1 MISKPPDSAPGAAV
15 AGDSAI
21 LVNGRARLF
30 IAFQYPLFRRL
41 FAAQLLF
48 GFANWMN
55 RLAVGWIVL
64 DQTGSAFLT
73 ALSFAAQTAPGVLV
87 APFAGAVA
95 DRFDR
100 RIVLGAA
107 ALGKSSVMI
116 LLAISVFFV
125 DDVVWLMIPLVAMV
139 GALTSF
145 EMPSAQAMAVDIVG
159 ADQATNAIAT
169 QSAGSRAVGIIGGIT
184 GGVLL
189 GAAGGPAVFIT
200 AAVVFGAGALVV
212 ATIGA
217 LPRPETADIRRSVI
231 GNTVDGLKAM
241 TGIPTVRT
249 LLILAIFIEILA
261 FSYMSV
267 LPVVAKERLEVG
279 EVGLGVLSAMTG
291 VGGLAGSIW
300 LVMMSQYKSRG
311 KLLLG
316 AGFLYGVG
324 ILAFSGSGWFVLSM
338 FIIVGIG
345 FMASLFDA
353 LQWTLLQIN
362 VPNAMRGRAVSG
374 WVFAIGFGWIGHLEL
389 GAVSESL
396 GVQWALA
403 INGVGVMIVII
414 VALLVAP
421 RLRAA

>member
-217 LPRPETADIRRSVI
+217 LPRPETAEIRRSVI

-362 VPNAMRGRAVSG
+362 VPNVMRGRAVSG

>member
-389 GAVSESL
+389 GVVSESL

>member
-1 MISKPPDSAPGAAV
+1 MISKPTGSTPGEVDPVDEPVQLTLRAKF
-15 AGDSAI
+15 
-21 LVNGRARLF
+21 LV
-30 IAFQYPLFRRL
+30 AFQYPLFRRL
-41 FAAQLLF
+41 FAAQILF

-73 ALSFAAQTAPGVLV
+73 ALSFAVQTAPGVLV
-87 APFAGAVA
+87 APFAGAVS

-100 RIVLGAA
+100 RIVLGTSAICKA
-107 ALGKSSVMI
+107 TVMI
-116 LLAISVFFV
+116 FLAISVLLV
-125 DDVVWLMIPLVAMV
+125 EDAVWLMIPLVAVV

-145 EMPSAQAMAVDIVG
+145 EMPAAQAMAVDVVG
-159 ADQATNAIAT
+159 PEQATNAIAT
-169 QSAGSRAVGIIGGIT
+169 QSAGMRAVGVVGGIV

-189 GAAGGPAVFIT
+189 GWAGGPSVFIT
-200 AAVVFGAGALVV
+200 AAVVFGAGAVV
-212 ATIGA
+212 VSTMSA
-217 LPRPETADIRRSVI
+217 LPRRETPAIQRSVI

-249 LLILAIFIEILA
+249 LLILAIFIEIFA

-267 LPVVAKERLEVG
+267 LPVVAKESLEVG
-279 EVGLGVLSAMTG
+279 EVGLGILSAMSG
-291 VGGLAGSIW
+291 VGGLAGSVW
-300 LVMMSQYKSRG
+300 LVAMSQYQSRG

-324 ILAFSGSGWFVLSM
+324 ILIFSGSGWFVLSM
-338 FIIVGIG
+338 FVIVGIG

-353 LQWTLLQIN
+353 LQWSLLQMN

-403 INGVGVMIVII
+403 INGAGVVVVII
-414 VALLVAP
+414 IATLVAP
-421 RLRAA
+421 RLRSA

>member
-1 MISKPPDSAPGAAV
+1 MIPKATDSATAESV

-21 LVNGRARLF
+21 PLKGRARF
-30 IAFQYPLFRRL
+30 FVAFQYPLFRRL
-41 FAAQLLF
+41 FAAQILF

-55 RLAVGWIVL
+55 RLAIGWIVL

-73 ALSFAAQTAPGVLV
+73 ALSFAVQTAPGVV
-87 APFAGAVA
+87 IAPIAGAVS
-95 DRFDR
+95 DRYDR
-100 RIVLGAA
+100 RIVLEAA
-107 ALGKSSVMI
+107 ALGKAIVMI
-116 LLAISVFFV
+116 ALAFSVIFIE
-125 DDVVWLMIPLVAMV
+125 DAVWFLIPLVAMV
-139 GALTSF
+139 GAMSSF
-145 EMPSAQAMAVDIVG
+145 EMPSSQAMAVDIVG
-159 ADQATNAIAT
+159 TDNATNAIAT
-169 QSAGSRAVGIIGGIT
+169 QSAGSRAVGVVGGIV

-189 GAAGGPAVFIT
+189 AAAGGPAVFIT
-200 AAVVFGAGALVV
+200 AAVVFGTGALVV
-212 ATIGA
+212 TTIGA
-217 LPRPETADIRRSVI
+217 LPRRDTAEIRRSVI

-241 TGIPTVRT
+241 TGIPTVRM
-249 LLILAIFIEILA
+249 LLILAILIEILA

-279 EVGLGVLSAMTG
+279 EVGLGILSAMTG

-300 LVMMSQYKSRG
+300 LVVMSQYKSRG

-324 ILAFSGSGWFVLSM
+324 ILAFSGSSWFVLSM
-338 FIIVGIG
+338 FIIAGIG

-353 LQWTLLQIN
+353 LQWTLLQMN
-362 VPNAMRGRAVSG
+362 VPNAMRGRAMSG

-403 INGVGVMIVII
+403 INGAGVVVVII